1 MAFKHRL
8 FAPASSAWR
17 AFGAAFLALGLVAL
31 AMPVSAQG
39 ELQEGKQYTRLK
51 NPVPVESGGK
61 IEVIEFFS
69 YGCPHCAELEPILD
83 QWLKTVPP
91 DVQFRRVPVL
101 FQPRWVS
108 LARVYYTLEA
118 LGADA
123 KLTPEVFAAVHRQGV
138 DLASDKTF
146 FDWAASKGLDRK
158 KVEEMYSSFGI
169 NGKVNR
175 AKQLGAAYDIQSV
188 PTVIVDGKYVTGSDK
203 VGTHAALPAAI
214 NALVAK
220 ARKERKS

>member
-1 MAFKHRL
+1 MAFNHRL
-8 FAPASSAWR
+8 STRAAPVWR
-17 AFGAAFLALGLVAL
+17 AFGAAFLALAL
-31 AMPVSAQG
+31 MTLALPVSAQG

-51 NPVPVESGGK
+51 NPVPVESGSK

-69 YGCPHCAELEPILD
+69 YGCPHCAELEPVLD
-83 QWLKTVPP
+83 QWLKTLPP

-108 LARVYYTLEA
+108 LAKVYYTLEA

-123 KLTPEVFAAVHRQGV
+123 KLTPDIFAAVHRQGV
-138 DLASDKTF
+138 DLANDKAF
-146 FDWAASKGLDRK
+146 FDWAAGKGLDRK
-158 KVEEMYSSFGI
+158 KVEDMYSSFGI

-175 AKQLGAAYDIQSV
+175 AKQLGATYDIQSV

-203 VGTHAALPAAI
+203 VGTHAALPAAL
-214 NALVAK
+214 NALIAK
-220 ARKERKS
+220 ARKERKG